1 MLSLRSRLFF
11 TSLLVGCFIS
21 CVLDA
26 AMWRMKIG
34 PWFPPFWPGWFLAI
48 ASTIAG
54 RGAHWDNWVYIGLI
68 TTGNA
73 AFYGL
78 ISLWVLKADVAARG
92 RIGRYFIR

>member
-1 MLSLRSRLFF
+1 MLHILRARRCYVEDENR
-11 TSLLVGCFIS
+11 TSVSSI
-21 CVLDA
+21 
-26 AMWRMKIG
+26 
-34 PWFPPFWPGWFLAI
+34 WPGWFLAI